1 MPLSTIFQLPVY
13 RSGQFYWYF
22 IYDVA
27 YYIKVLILLCN
38 YGLYEKLMSIII
50 TLRMVYIPKPEGL
63 MEITPLKF
71 DNYGYYLLMKD
82 TNM

>member
-1 MPLSTIFQLPVY
+1 M
-13 RSGQFYWYF
+13 
-22 IYDVA
+22 
-27 YYIKVLILLCN
+27 LILLCN

-71 DNYGYYLLMKD
+71 DNCEYYLFMKD
-82 TNM
+82 TIVHVLLYCT